1 MSICSE
7 LRLTIATGRIRVIF
21 MKTTTRT
28 NYAEMSLNEIVA
40 TQTLARYNRYMSED
54 FRAADDRIAKELQAE
69 YETAAARAGWR
80 ID

>member
-1 MSICSE
+1 
-7 LRLTIATGRIRVIF
+7 

-28 NYAEMSLNEIVA
+28 NYAEMSLNEIIA
-40 TQTLARYNRYMSED
+40 SQAQARYHRYMSED
-54 FRAADDRIAKELQAE
+54 FRAVGDRIAAELQAE

>member
-1 MSICSE
+1 MS
-7 LRLTIATGRIRVIF
+7 
-21 MKTTTRT
+21 TTP

-40 TQTLARYNRYMSED
+40 HQAQARYHRYMSEV
-54 FRAADDRIAKELQAE
+54 FRPVGDRIAKELQAE